1 MQGIVERE
9 GDSVLLLRDLFD
21 LCPSEENYFVRSI
34 LYLIYMCVYRLRLV
48 EGKDGRRV
56 MIQGVMQIP
65 EGTEIEERERERVI
79 RFKFYIRVG

>member
-1 MQGIVERE
+1 MSVGRE
-9 GDSVLLLRDLFD
+9 LF
-21 LCPSEENYFVRSI
+21 CTRTI

-65 EGTEIEERERERVI
+65 EGRDRSRSKREREREL
-79 RFKFYIRVG
+79 